1 MPVIEVLFND
11 LQRLVKAD
19 LPRNLA
25 ELTDILSYVKG
36 EAVSLE
42 EDALSIEIKDG
53 NRPDLWCVEGIA
65 RELKGALGVEEGL
78 REYVVKG
85 FSGISMEVD
94 PRLENIRPFIGC
106 AVVKEVH
113 LTSEVIRELMHLQDK
128 LDQTYGRRRR
138 RASIGL
144 YNLGLITPPLQFDV
158 AKPEDVSFVPL
169 GGEVEMTLREIVESH
184 PKGIEYGHL
193 VKKHERWPILRDSKE
208 KVLSIPP
215 IINSNNLG
223 KISEGEEDIFVEV
236 TGTDYRTVLNTLKI
250 VTLSLADRGEE
261 IFSTQVRYPYGEERV
276 VSTPNLS
283 VKEVRL
289 DLNYVNQILGLSLKV
304 DMVLKLLKRA
314 RYNVKWSGGSS
325 IEVTVPCYRMDVMHQ
340 LDIIED
346 VAIMYGYNNLKP
358 RWPQQITFGKI
369 SDFEAFSDATR
380 EVMTGL
386 GFQETLS
393 FSLSNDEQLF
403 RKMNLKGEK
412 AVELLNPTS
421 LRFTCLQSWLIPSLM
436 DFLSKNT
443 HVEYPQRIFEVGDCV
458 VPDEASET
466 GVQNIRKL
474 ACLITHSN
482 SNFSEIKASLN
493 AFSINMGFKHQ
504 LFESTHKSF
513 IEGRVGTIFVQKK
526 QVGIIGEINPLIL
539 EMWGLE
545 NPVTGFEVNLST
557 LMNAT

>member
-11 LQRLVKAD
+11 LQRLVKVD
-19 LPRNLA
+19 LPIDLA
-25 ELTDILSYVKG
+25 ELTDLLSYVKG

-78 REYVVKG
+78 REYVVNG
-85 FSGISMEVD
+85 FSGVSVEVD
-94 PRLENIRPFIGC
+94 PRLEKIRPYIGC

-144 YNLGLITPPLQFDV
+144 YNLGLITPPLQYGV

-169 GGEVEMTLREIVESH
+169 GGEVEMDLREIVESH

-193 VKKHERWPILRDSKE
+193 VKKHERWPILRDSE
-208 KVLSIPP
+208 ERVLSIPP
-215 IINSNNLG
+215 IINSNDLG

-236 TGTDYRTVLNTLKI
+236 TGTDHRTVLNTLTI
-250 VTLSLADRGEE
+250 VTLSLTDRGEE
-261 IFSTQVRYPYGEERV
+261 IFSTQIRYPYGEERV

-283 VKEVRL
+283 VKGLRL
-289 DLNYVNQILGLSLKV
+289 DLDYVNQVLGLSLKV
-304 DMVLKLLKRA
+304 DVVLKLLKRA
-314 RYNVKWSGGSS
+314 RYNVRWSSGRS
-325 IEVTVPCYRMDVMHQ
+325 IEVTVPCYRMDVMHP
-340 LDIIED
+340 LDVIED

-358 RWPQQITFGKI
+358 RWPQQITFGNI

-380 EVMTGL
+380 EVIVGL
-386 GFQETLS
+386 SFQEILS
-393 FSLSNDEQLF
+393 FSLSNGERLF
-403 RKMNLKGEK
+403 RKMNLREGK

-421 LRFTCLQSWLIPSLM
+421 LRFTCLRSWLIPSLM

-443 HVEYPQRIFEVGDCV
+443 HVEYPQRVFEVGDCV
-458 VPDEASET
+458 VPDETSET
-466 GVQNIRKL
+466 GVRNVRKL
-474 ACLITHSN
+474 ACLIAHSN

-504 LFESTHKSF
+504 LVEVTHKSF
-513 IEGRVGTIFVQKK
+513 IEGRVGTILAQGR
-526 QVGIIGEINPLIL
+526 QVGIVGEINPLVL
-539 EMWGLE
+539 EMWDLN

-557 LMNAT
+557 LMDIT